1 MPSLRRPR
9 AIRPGGRIGLVAP
22 AGPLHPEKF
31 AAGRRALERLGFE
44 TVARDDIL
52 ARDGYLAGSDE
63 RRARE
68 FMELVRDP
76 DVDAIVCARGG
87 YGCHRIVER
96 LDAKV
101 VREAAKPLVGYSDV
115 TTLLLWQRKQAGLLG
130 IHGPMLEKP
139 EALEGESGSFLVRA
153 LQGTGPLPRYVG
165 RTLVPGWAEGRL
177 VGGSLTVCVASLGT
191 PWEIDT
197 RGAILML
204 EDVTELPYRLDRM
217 LQQLRAAR
225 KLEQV
230 VGIALGA
237 FTDCDD
243 ERYPEWT
250 PERLFQEIFA
260 PLGVPV
266 VMDLPF
272 GHGALNRP
280 WPFGGRGA
288 LDGARGELEL
298 LESAVTTR

>member
-9 AIRPGGRIGLVAP
+9 AIRPGSRIALVAP
-22 AGPLHPEKF
+22 AGPLDPERF
-31 AAGRRALERLGFE
+31 EANRRALERLGFE

-68 FMELVRDP
+68 FMEFVRDP
-76 DVDAIVCARGG
+76 DVDALVCARGG
-87 YGCHRIVER
+87 YGCHRIVDR
-96 LDAKV
+96 LDAKA
-101 VREAAKPLVGYSDV
+101 VREAAKPLVGYSDI
-115 TTLLLWQRKQAGLLG
+115 TTLLLWQRKHAGLLG
-130 IHGPMLEKP
+130 IHGPMLEKK
-139 EALEGESGSFLVRA
+139 ESLEGESGSALVRA
-153 LQGTGPLPRYVG
+153 LQGTGPLPRYAG

-177 VGGSLTVCVASLGT
+177 VGGSLSVCVASLGT
-191 PWEIDT
+191 PWELDT

-217 LQQLRAAR
+217 LQQLRAAG
-225 KLEQV
+225 KLKDIA
-230 VGIALGA
+230 GIALGD
-237 FTDCDD
+237 FKDCED

-250 PERLFQEIFA
+250 SERLFLDVFGS
-260 PLGVPV
+260 LGVPV

-272 GHGALNRP
+272 GHGGRNRP
-280 WPFGGRGA
+280 WPFGGRAA
-288 LDGARGELEL
+288 LDGARGELEW

>member
-1 MPSLRRPR
+1 M
-9 AIRPGGRIGLVAP
+9 AP
-22 AGPLHPEKF
+22 AGPLDPERF
-31 AAGRRALERLGFE
+31 ASNRIALERLGFE

-52 ARDGYLAGSDE
+52 DRDGYLAGSDE

-68 FMELVRDP
+68 LMEFVRDP
-76 DVDAIVCARGG
+76 DVGAIVCARGG
-87 YGCHRIVER
+87 YGCHRIIER
-96 LDAKV
+96 LDA
-101 VREAAKPLVGYSDV
+101 RAFRDAAKPLVGYSDI

-130 IHGPMLEKP
+130 IHGPMLEKK
-139 EALEGESGSFLVRA
+139 EGLEGESGSALVRA
-153 LQGTGPLPRYVG
+153 LQGTGPLPRYAG
-165 RTLVPGWAEGRL
+165 RTLVPGWCEGRL

-204 EDVTELPYRLDRM
+204 EDVTELPYRVDRM

-225 KLEQV
+225 KLDQV
-230 VGIALGA
+230 AGIALGA

-243 ERYPEWT
+243 ARYPEWT
-250 PERLFQEIFA
+250 VERLFLDVFGG
-260 PLGVPV
+260 LGVPV

-272 GHGALNRP
+272 GHGGSNRP